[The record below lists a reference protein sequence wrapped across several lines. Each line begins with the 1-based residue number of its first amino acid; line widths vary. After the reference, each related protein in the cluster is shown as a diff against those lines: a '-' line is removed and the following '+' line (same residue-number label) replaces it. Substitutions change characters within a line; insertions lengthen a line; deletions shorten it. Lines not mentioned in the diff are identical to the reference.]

1 MTEFPESDEIT
12 LMRRIRARDEAA
24 LGELYDRYSR
34 FVYSLTARILTHDLK
49 LAEEATQDT
58 FLKVWRQ
65 AELWDSS
72 KGRLATWLLTIARR
86 TAIDTL
92 RKERRRPT
100 SGSLALDDLS
110 EVLGDQSIVDD
121 PAWQDGRLLQKFMHQ
136 LPVEQMQVIELAYY
150 FGMSHSQIADHLDVP
165 LGTVKTRIQLGLQK
179 LRDQWVKSGSGGYP

>member
-1 MTEFPESDEIT
+1 MIDFPGSDEVE
-12 LMRRIRARDEAA
+12 LMRRIRARDESA

-34 FVYSLTARILTHDLK
+34 FVYSLSARVLAHDLK

-65 AELWDSS
+65 AELWDAG

-86 TAIDTL
+86 TAIDML

-100 SGSLALDDLS
+100 SGTLPLDDLS
-110 EVLGDQSIVDD
+110 EVLGHQSIIDD
-121 PAWQDGRLLQKFMHQ
+121 PAWQDGRLLQNLMRQ
-136 LPVEQMQVIELAYY
+136 IPIEQMQAIELAYY
-150 FGMSHSQIADHLDVP
+150 AGMSHSQISEHLGVP

-179 LRDQWVKSGSGGYP
+179 LRDLWVKSTWDSK